1 MALRSFP
8 LQLSLNSIGTKV
20 IVAMLSISLL
30 VIVLSTSNYLM
41 NQRVSTD
48 TSKVSL
54 YEIPKAIAT
63 INMLDEIG
71 DMNAN
76 ILEYSLGEVDEK
88 QEFDKNQAEFYLY
101 LTQLKNALKNNDKR
115 VAEIEQLF
123 QDYQTAARAEVFNRY
138 NPESEEWAKQR
149 VKGLTEVTG
158 RKLEQLLDSLKQSE
172 INDVGSQADLREV
185 INDDL
190 PGVRYYLELVD
201 EAGDMVA
208 NLTEYI
214 SGVYQAKQSFV
225 ENAQNFEEYL
235 TKLKPLERR
244 PNEMEELNDVEALYK
259 VLRDGGFEVF
269 QRYNAT
275 NKITA
280 IQAIDELEHK
290 TFARLEQLLDDMSK
304 EAESSASISLNGL
317 HDITESNQYVLFT
330 SLILVLILSGGIIL
344 FTYQVIIRPITK
356 LSGTMKQLADGDTD
370 VEIVYLGKNDEVG
383 NMAKAMEVFKRNII
397 ARNQAERELV
407 EAKENAEAASKAK
420 ASFLATM
427 SHEIRTPMNGVIGM
441 IDLMLTTQMNHE
453 QRQMTSTIRNSAFSL
468 LNIINDILD
477 FSKIEAGKLTLE
489 HISFSMEELLEGVV
503 DTITPTADKQQVSL
517 QLYID
522 PQIPS
527 HLIGDPIRIRQVL
540 FNLIGNAVKFSAGDH
555 QQGAVKVL
563 LTMADM
569 GSKKVTFNIDIIDNG
584 IGISEQAVEL
594 LFKPFTQAESSTT
607 RRYGGTGLGL
617 AICYNLINLM
627 GGSIKVSSEVGKG
640 STFTLDMS
648 LPYVAQNRIN
658 LSEYQ
663 HTCNF
668 LDIQSKWHQQVV
680 QEYLQD
686 SQIPLHNLTA
696 AKLQTLPAE
705 QHDVITIITDNLP
718 STIAQYADYMQP
730 PYHLP
735 LRFLVLDYASR
746 GAGMMDERTFA
757 IAASPLKRSTLLF
770 GYRVTLGKDS
780 PLDIAEVEAQE
791 VIAADASVE
800 DAEAA
805 GRLILVA
812 EDNQTNQEVIK
823 RQLLKLGY
831 TCLIANDGVEAE
843 QLYPQHQFAAVL
855 TDCHMPNKDG
865 YELAASLKASQKQ
878 QGNRIPIIAITAN
891 ALLGEAEKCLAAG
904 MDDYLAKPIEMVK
917 LKKVLQQWL
926 QPSHVAPAKSLPEM
940 EPMAFSP
947 PAQVIASKAIDTP
960 IQLAGQPAVAATNQ
974 HTEMFDDS
982 VISDVFAD
990 DVADYAASLADFL
1003 ELTMPQLRAMA
1014 KDNQFD
1020 ISTIGQ
1026 IAHKLKSSAK
1036 TMGIVQLAEHCEI
1049 IEQAAKH
1056 QDIIAISQSL
1066 SAISTQLDEVEA
1078 AVNQRIAQYR

>member
-1 MALRSFP
+1 MAQRSFSNW
-8 LQLSLNSIGTKV
+8 LSLNSIGTKV
-20 IVAMLSISLL
+20 ILAMLSISLL
-30 VIVLSTSNYLM
+30 VIILSTSNYLM

-48 TSKVSL
+48 TSRVSQF
-54 YEIPKAIAT
+54 EIPKAIAT

-88 QEFDKNQAEFYLY
+88 QEFDNNQAEFYLY
-101 LTQLKNALKNNDKR
+101 LAQLKNALKNNDKR

-123 QDYQTAARAEVFNRY
+123 QDYQTIARAEVFNRY
-138 NPESEEWAKQR
+138 NPENEEWAKQR

-158 RKLEQLLDSLKQSE
+158 RKLEVLLDSLKQSE

-214 SGVYQAKQSFV
+214 TGVYQAKNDFV
-225 ENAQNFEEYL
+225 ENAQNFEEFL
-235 TKLKPLERR
+235 TKLKPLEQRTK
-244 PNEMEELNDVEALYK
+244 EVEQLNDVEALYK

-269 QRYNAT
+269 QRYDSA

-317 HDITESNQYVLFT
+317 NDVTQSNQYVLIT
-330 SLILVLILSGGIIL
+330 SLASVLILCAGIIL
-344 FTYQVIIRPITK
+344 FTYRVITRPITK

-370 VEIVYLGKNDEVG
+370 VDIVYSGRNDEVG
-383 NMAKAMEVFKRNII
+383 YMAKAMEVFKKNII
-397 ARNQAERELV
+397 ARNLAERELV

-453 QRQMTSTIRNSAFSL
+453 QRQMTSTIRSSAFSL

-489 HISFSMEELLEGVV
+489 HISFSIDELLEGVV
-503 DTITPTADKQQVSL
+503 DTITPNADKQQVSL

-522 PQIPS
+522 PSLPT

-540 FNLIGNAVKFSAGDH
+540 FNLIGNAVKFSANDN
-555 QQGAVKVL
+555 QQGVVKIL
-563 LTMADM
+563 LRMTDV
-569 GSKKVTFNIDIIDNG
+569 GSKKVTFNIEIVDNG
-584 IGISEQAVEL
+584 IGISADVISM

-617 AICYNLINLM
+617 AICYNLIDLM
-627 GGSIKVSSEVGKG
+627 GGTIAVDSKVGEGSNFSID
-640 STFTLDMS
+640 LS
-648 LPYVAQNRIN
+648 LPYVAQEKIN

-663 HTCNF
+663 HTINF
-668 LDIQSKWHQQVV
+668 IDIQSNWHRQVV
-680 QEYLQD
+680 EEYLSD
-686 SQIPLHNLTA
+686 SQIPLSELSAANLHSVA
-696 AKLQTLPAE
+696 ATNQAI
-705 QHDVITIITDNLP
+705 ITVITDNLT
-718 STIAQYADYMQP
+718 STLAQYTEFMQP
-730 PYHLP
+730 PLSLP

-746 GAGMMDERTFA
+746 GAGIMDERTFA
-757 IAASPLKRSTLLF
+757 IAASPLKRSTLLY

-780 PLDIAEVEAQE
+780 PLEMSEFDNQE
-791 VIAADASVE
+791 IFTPDASIE
-800 DAEAA
+800 EAEAA

-831 TCLIANDGVEAE
+831 SSLIANDGIEAE

-865 YELAASLKASQKQ
+865 YELAATLKAMQ
-878 QGNRIPIIAITAN
+878 QDQGKHIPIIAITAN

-904 MDDYLAKPIEMVK
+904 MDDYLAKPIEMAK

-926 QPSHVAPAKSLPEM
+926 QPQTQPTAKVLPAM
-940 EPMAFSP
+940 EPMTFSP
-947 PAQVIASKAIDTP
+947 PASIVPPTP
-960 IQLAGQPAVAATNQ
+960 SAPHSANAPMQDNDVSDI
-974 HTEMFDDS
+974 FDDS
-982 VISDVFAD
+982 VITDVFAD
-990 DVADYAASLADFL
+990 DMPDYIASLADFI
-1003 ELTMPQLRAMA
+1003 ELTMPQLRAMVR
-1014 KDNQFD
+1014 DSQFD

-1036 TMGIVQLAEHCEI
+1036 TMGIKQIAEHCEL
-1049 IEQAAKH
+1049 IEQAAAQ
-1056 QDIIAISQSL
+1056 QDAPTIGHSLAVIA
-1066 SAISTQLDEVEA
+1066 AQLDDVEA
-1078 AVNQRIAQYR
+1078 AINDRIKQNGSQLS